1 MKKSNRA
8 EYEPPNK
15 RSKSESR
22 QRTVYEDFLKKL
34 NPADMLITSYDCDA
48 CERDITKSIKILCSE
63 CESYDLC
70 LDCFVCGTA
79 KKKNH
84 ELDHAYYVMDRLSFP
99 LFTLDWSALEE
110 LNLIHGIEKYGMDN
124 WPDISDMVGNKN
136 IKECEE
142 HYYTFYYK
150 TRHDYLP
157 EKADCIFKLDTRS
170 YERVE
175 IPDAVDNNKKRLDV
189 FREKKKKEEEDLKK
203 TAADS
208 QALEEAQNKS
218 SAPGTAEAMQRVL
231 EYMPKRG
238 DFFTEYDNDAES
250 VLADMEFFDDD
261 KPAEKELKLKVI
273 ELYNRRLDERIRRK
287 KFVIDWGLLNVK
299 KQQALERKRTK
310 EEKDIYNHLKI
321 FSRFSTPT
329 AHQEFVE
336 NVIRERRMRELIQE
350 LNKFREMG
358 LTSFNEVEAY
368 IQNNKRKDKE
378 SDSRR
383 YPECENFLGD
393 SSNYLSI
400 KNRLLTPITQAERIR
415 GTQSTNSTRQGAT
428 DISNAP
434 KFELLGEEE
443 KKLCVETKIQPEK
456 YLKIKEEILRYR
468 AQEKIIVKSEFVK
481 KYKDEDKSSVGTIVD
496 FVVKDKIKSTHII

>member
-1 MKKSNRA
+1 
-8 EYEPPNK
+8 
-15 RSKSESR
+15 
-22 QRTVYEDFLKKL
+22 
-34 NPADMLITSYDCDA
+34 
-48 CERDITKSIKILCSE
+48 
-63 CESYDLC
+63 
-70 LDCFVCGTA
+70 
-79 KKKNH
+79 
-84 ELDHAYYVMDRLSFP
+84 MDRLSFP

-124 WPDISDMVGNKN
+124 WPDIADMVGNKS

-150 TRHDYLP
+150 SRLDFLP
-157 EKADCIFKLDTRS
+157 EKSDCINKLDQKS
-170 YERVE
+170 HERVE
-175 IPDAVDNNKKRLDV
+175 ITEALDNNKKRLDI
-189 FREKKKKEEEDLKK
+189 FREKKKREEEDLNKK
-203 TAADS
+203 AAEA
-208 QALEEAQNKS
+208 QALEEAQSKS
-218 SAPGTAEAMQRVL
+218 STPGTAEAMQRVL

-261 KPAEKELKLKVI
+261 KPCEKELKLKVI

-299 KQQALERKRTK
+299 KQQALERKRSK

-358 LTSFNEVEAY
+358 LTSFNEVESY

-393 SSNYLSI
+393 SSNYLSM

-415 GTQSTNSTRQGAT
+415 GTHTSNSTRQGTT
-428 DISNAP
+428 DIANAP
-434 KFELLGEEE
+434 KFELLGDEE
-443 KKLCVETKIQPEK
+443 KKLCAETKMLPEK
-456 YLKIKEEILRYR
+456 YLKIKEEILRFR
-468 AQEKIIVKSEFVK
+468 AAEKNIVKSDFIR
-481 KYKDEDKSSVGTIVD
+481 KYKDDDKSSVGTIVD
-496 FVVKDKIKSTHII
+496 FVVKDKIKSTHLF